1 MHKHTMIMQGDQED
15 LEEVVQVM
23 VVEQVDLK
31 IPEEAQ
37 NLLVLQYMEIMANLE
52 LVVDQVVAAVL
63 VLLVVEMLME
73 VMVNQ

>member
-1 MHKHTMIMQGDQED
+1 MQGDQED

-23 VVEQVDLK
+23 VVEKVELK
-31 IPEEAQ
+31 IQEEAQ
-37 NLLVLQYMEIMANLE
+37 NLLVLQYMEIMAKME
-52 LVVDQVVAAVL
+52 LLVDQVVAAVL